1 LSILHICQL
10 IQGSALSTWIRE
22 SLWAFATIETVHVIA
37 MTTMVG
43 TIAAVDLRLLG
54 LAFRNRPVTDIA
66 QAVLPLTW
74 ISFALAASTGPML
87 FASHAVKY
95 FGNWSFRVKL
105 CLLAMAGANMLI
117 FHLTTYRGVSAWDR
131 APRPPTAARIAAA
144 ISMLTWMG
152 VIVSG
157 RLIGF
162 T

>member
-1 LSILHICQL
+1 M
-10 IQGSALSTWIRE
+10 A
-22 SLWAFATIETVHVIA
+22 
-37 MTTMVG
+37 TMVG

-54 LAFRNRPVTDIA
+54 MAFRNRPVTEIA

-74 ISFALAASTGPML
+74 IAFALAAVTGPML

-95 FGNWSFRVKL
+95 LGNWPFRVKL

-131 APRPPTAARIAAA
+131 APSPPTSARIAAA
-144 ISMLTWMG
+144 MSMLTWMA

>member
-1 LSILHICQL
+1 MLHICQL

-37 MTTMVG
+37 MATMVG

-54 LAFRNRPVTDIA
+54 MAFRSRPVTEIA

-74 ISFALAASTGPML
+74 IAFALAAVTGPML

-95 FGNWSFRVKL
+95 FGNWPFRVKL

-131 APRPPTAARIAAA
+131 APWPPTGARIAAA
-144 ISMLTWMG
+144 MSMLTWMG